1 MFCPAC
7 GSTNTID
14 QRFCRKCGMN
24 LESTVES
31 LREWAPIESD
41 DLARRERF
49 VEHFG
54 QFAFAGFGL
63 VLLISVIGLIY
74 TIIVKMIL
82 AGDQPWAGVILVNFL
97 VFAVLALGYVV
108 YKEDLKERRKKARP
122 APPNELE
129 SPGVTGKL
137 LEQKE
142 FEPIP
147 TVIED
152 TTDLLPVRDRER

>member
-1 MFCPAC
+1 
-7 GSTNTID
+7 
-14 QRFCRKCGMN
+14 MN

-122 APPNELE
+122 AQPNELE

-142 FEPIP
+142 FEPFP

-152 TTDLLPVRDRER
+152 TTDILPVRDRER